1 MDLTDRLANFVK
13 TGQLFPHTIDA
24 AEIAQH
30 VMKAGNFLT
39 DAQKSTNSLDT
50 RFTVANSAGH
60 QLLTAALKMAGYR
73 TTNEKGHRMIL
84 YDLLDG
90 LVPGA
95 AGAKVSLARAH
106 NARNKADYDGDDFD
120 VTEGLVEDVL
130 DGVKNVKEEVDL
142 MLKRLLK
149 SSQQSPRR

>member
-84 YDLLDG
+84 
-90 LVPGA
+90 
-95 AGAKVSLARAH
+95 
-106 NARNKADYDGDDFD
+106 
-120 VTEGLVEDVL
+120 
-130 DGVKNVKEEVDL
+130 
-142 MLKRLLK
+142 
-149 SSQQSPRR
+149 